1 MIIAVIYATF
11 AVANQRKESLKKNQ
25 ACTGLEPL
33 SSAIPNVRIESRTSL
48 NFNFLGFLFATAKVA
63 YITAR
68 IILQIILHSALHI
81 YDFHIFITY

>member
-25 ACTGLEPL
+25 ACTGFEPL
-33 SSAIPNVRIESRTSL
+33 SFAIPNVRIESRTSL
-48 NFNFLGFLFATAKVA
+48 NFNFLGFFFATAKVV

-68 IILQIILHSALHI
+68 IIPHLILHSAVHI
-81 YDFHIFITY
+81 HDFHIFITS